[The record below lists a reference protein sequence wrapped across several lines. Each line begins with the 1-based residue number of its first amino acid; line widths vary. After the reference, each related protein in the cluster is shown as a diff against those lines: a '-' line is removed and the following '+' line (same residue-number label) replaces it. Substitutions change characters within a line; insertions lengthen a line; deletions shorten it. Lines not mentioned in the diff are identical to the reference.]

1 MAGITAQ
8 VNRFFE
14 RGITYA
20 KKRGYDTAAA
30 EAAAEEAAKGYR
42 VLNNHD
48 WFKDMSFLD
57 FLRDVGKY
65 ARVNTML
72 ARES

>member
-1 MAGITAQ
+1 M
-8 VNRFFE
+8 NRFFE
-14 RGITYA
+14 RGIAYA
-20 KKRGYDTAAA
+20 KKRGYDPSTT
-30 EAAAEEAAKGYR
+30 EQGYR

>member
-1 MAGITAQ
+1 M
-8 VNRFFE
+8 NRFFE
-14 RGITYA
+14 RGIAYA
-20 KKRGYDTAAA
+20 KKRGYDADTAISADGNGA
-30 EAAAEEAAKGYR
+30 GAGYA

-48 WFKDMSFLD
+48 WFRDMTFLD
-57 FLRDVGKY
+57 FLRDVGKF

>member
-1 MAGITAQ
+1 M
-8 VNRFFE
+8 NRFFE
-14 RGITYA
+14 RGIAYA
-20 KKRGYDTAAA
+20 KKRGYDP
-30 EAAAEEAAKGYR
+30 EATEQGYR